1 MLNPNAL
8 MNNSGELSFS
18 VSDSDLFT
26 LTGITA
32 SPFNWFEATYYY
44 VNIKDVYW
52 GSKLGYLDKGFNAK
66 FRLIDGSKY
75 KYLPSLAIGLNDL
88 AGTGLFSSEYIVAT
102 KDFDFMKFTLGLGY
116 GALANNKTI
125 KNPLSIIGER
135 FTRRQSS
142 SIENIYDVGSF
153 SYQEWFTG
161 EASIFGGMEIY
172 VPKIKGLK
180 LILETNNYDFS
191 LSGCAGGCLN
201 ADLRKTKSNFNYAV
215 NYRVNDNLTISFN
228 NVNKEQHTLSFRLG
242 LNISGNDNY
251 VKTDSPEVAVLKNKD
266 KLSFYRSVK
275 DNLNNNNLFLQEAEY
290 RNKHIS
296 ITIAQSKYINQ
307 VRAAEEAAN
316 IILKTDPSMS
326 NDIESFSITSINSG
340 LGINKLIFSKNDLK
354 NKNRIPNETILI
366 EKVASKDL
374 YNNEYLPKLVFP
386 IIANSFTP
394 QGLHHIGS
402 PERFYYGGLA
412 LKIDTS
418 VLFSRKL
425 SLESNFNLNI
435 YNEFDRKI
443 NKPDSALPHVRSEV
457 VRYLQESENYF
468 SKLQLN
474 YNDEFIDDFYYR
486 LSGGIY
492 ENMFAGIGGE
502 LLYSPFEKDF
512 AFGVNIYKVRQR
524 DYDQL
529 FNFLDYETTTGHFN
543 FYYTEP
549 RSKITA
555 HISYGRYLA
564 KDDGYTID
572 FSRGFRNGSTIGAFF
587 TITDVPRELFGEGSF
602 DKGFYFKI
610 PINLFTKDD
619 RVGGFSWAM
628 RPLTRD
634 GGQKLEDTGNLYGLI
649 YGSKYNE
656 IKSFINYLNEE

>member
-1 MLNPNAL
+1 MKNSILIIFLSTFFIVGCDTLNKVIDTT
-8 MNNSGELSFS
+8 NNVL
-18 VSDSDLFT
+18 
-26 LTGITA
+26 
-32 SPFNWFEATYYY
+32 
-44 VNIKDVYW
+44 
-52 GSKLGYLDKGFNAK
+52 GSTESN
-66 FRLIDGSKY
+66 S
-75 KYLPSLAIGLNDL
+75 
-88 AGTGLFSSEYIVAT
+88 
-102 KDFDFMKFTLGLGY
+102 
-116 GALANNKTI
+116 
-125 KNPLSIIGER
+125 NPLSNEEVI
-135 FTRRQSS
+135 
-142 SIENIYDVGSF
+142 
-153 SYQEWFTG
+153 
-161 EASIFGGMEIY
+161 A
-172 VPKIKGLK
+172 GLK
-180 LILETNNYDFS
+180 E
-191 LSGCAGGCLN
+191 A
-201 ADLRKTKSNFNYAV
+201 
-215 NYRVNDNLTISFN
+215 LTIGIQNGSGKASALDGFLKN
-228 NVNKEQHTLSFRLG
+228 EKIRLPFPPDAQKVKDKALQLG
-242 LNISGNDNY
+242 LDNK
-251 VKTDSPEVAVLKNKD
+251 VQEFETT
-266 KLSFYRSVK
+266 
-275 DNLNNNNLFLQEAEY
+275 LN
-290 RNKHIS
+290 
-296 ITIAQSKYINQ
+296 
-307 VRAAEEAAN
+307 RAAEEAAN

-340 LGINKLIFSKNDLK
+340 LAINKLIFSKNDLK